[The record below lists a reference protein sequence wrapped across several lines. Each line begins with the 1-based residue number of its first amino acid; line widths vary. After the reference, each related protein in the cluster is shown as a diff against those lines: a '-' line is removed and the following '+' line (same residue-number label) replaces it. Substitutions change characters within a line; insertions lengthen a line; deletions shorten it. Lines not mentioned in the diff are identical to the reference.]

1 MYRLILLGMLMVGLW
16 VMSSS
21 PVVQNK
27 SQKWSLNGNEILL
40 QLDSL
45 DSKYPSGIYA
55 CDPFGPDKKFHLLV
69 PGGERPVW
77 HPKRKFFAYLKG
89 QSLCFANYQGKEMEY
104 SNSFGDSDLN
114 FYDPIVIWSYQK
126 GNMTNFAIIE
136 RNSPFGSLVY
146 LETLVDKKILQGKVE
161 YADVHAG
168 VFIVPIP
175 QQVKEKKML
184 VKSVDLLTTNN
195 PTFSPDGKYMAAEV
209 YPAGMDLRR
218 YQSRIMVF
226 RFPEAQE
233 EPDLSSF
240 FLAAVFAGPGRRL
253 TSLTG
258 NNCELMP
265 IWSPTGEWI
274 AFTFVD
280 LDSGFV
286 APVVVRPNGSDM
298 TMLLPKE
305 MMTTWPS
312 DKWRPIG
319 TWLAKAWDE
328 RPSPPCDWGF
338 PHITPVE
345 WSPDGKIFA
354 SQ

>member
-146 LETLVDKKILQGKVE
+146 LRN
-161 YADVHAG
+161 
-168 VFIVPIP
+168 F
-175 QQVKEKKML
+175 
-184 VKSVDLLTTNN
+184 
-195 PTFSPDGKYMAAEV
+195 
-209 YPAGMDLRR
+209 
-218 YQSRIMVF
+218 
-226 RFPEAQE
+226 
-233 EPDLSSF
+233 
-240 FLAAVFAGPGRRL
+240 GR
-253 TSLTG
+253 
-258 NNCELMP
+258 
-265 IWSPTGEWI
+265 
-274 AFTFVD
+274 
-280 LDSGFV
+280 
-286 APVVVRPNGSDM
+286 
-298 TMLLPKE
+298 
-305 MMTTWPS
+305 
-312 DKWRPIG
+312 
-319 TWLAKAWDE
+319 
-328 RPSPPCDWGF
+328 
-338 PHITPVE
+338 
-345 WSPDGKIFA
+345 
-354 SQ
+354 